1 MQSVDEFIEQ
11 LLIDKGITDLDPEV
25 KEELTKDMKER
36 LLNQI
41 DQDAIMQLSEEKATE
56 LASKIDDPS
65 FDQAAMSEFMKNSGV
80 NLTESAAETMLRFR
94 NFYLT
99 SAGE

>member
-25 KEELTKDMKER
+25 KEDLTKDMKER

-41 DQDAIMQLSEEKATE
+41 NQDAIMQLSEEKATE

-65 FDQAAMSEFMKNSGV
+65 FDEAAMAEFMKNSGV

-94 NFYLT
+94 SFYLT